1 LSAPGDSSFS
11 GAVFCLR
18 QPRTAFNETVMLAPY
33 TLGSEMS
40 IVGPPP
46 RTPGGRFFLL
56 KRKRARHDELGE
68 GFGWPGPRVYGL
80 VNPKVYEVVSSLK
93 ILGEIVRLGRL

>member
-1 LSAPGDSSFS
+1 M
-11 GAVFCLR
+11 
-18 QPRTAFNETVMLAPY
+18 TAFNGTVMAELY
-33 TLGSEMS
+33 IDVSEMS

-93 ILGEIVRLGRL
+93 ILGEIARLGGCSLVIQCRSETGRSPYVRFS

>member
-1 LSAPGDSSFS
+1 MISFN
-11 GAVFCLR
+11 G
-18 QPRTAFNETVMLAPY
+18 TVMPWLY
-33 TLGSEMS
+33 IDVSEMS

-68 GFGWPGPRVYGL
+68 GFAGTHLWVRALGL
-80 VNPKVYEVVSSLK
+80 THCLK
-93 ILGEIVRLGRL
+93 SLGELPTGQAVA